1 MKNLIFSLNAT
12 VPVFLL
18 MALGFLFRKLGWLDE
33 VFAQENES
41 VRLSCAASASC
52 V

>member
-18 MALGFLFRKLGWLDE
+18 MALGFSLSETRM
-33 VFAQENES
+33 ARRSICIENES

>member
-33 VFAQENES
+33 VFASKS